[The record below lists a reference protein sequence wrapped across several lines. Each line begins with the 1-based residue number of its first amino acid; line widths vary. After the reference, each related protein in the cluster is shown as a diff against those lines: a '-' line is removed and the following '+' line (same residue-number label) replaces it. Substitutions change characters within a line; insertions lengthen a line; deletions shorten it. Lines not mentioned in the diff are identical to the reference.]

1 MDQAARERIEREV
14 TDAASQRFPDAVH
27 GVVVLQHAIG
37 RSIGAGRIPGACG
50 AFEAGQPALLRTAAV
65 SA

>member
-1 MDQAARERIEREV
+1 MDQAARERIER
-14 TDAASQRFPDAVH
+14 T
-27 GVVVLQHAIG
+27 
-37 RSIGAGRIPGACG
+37 GAGRIRGACG